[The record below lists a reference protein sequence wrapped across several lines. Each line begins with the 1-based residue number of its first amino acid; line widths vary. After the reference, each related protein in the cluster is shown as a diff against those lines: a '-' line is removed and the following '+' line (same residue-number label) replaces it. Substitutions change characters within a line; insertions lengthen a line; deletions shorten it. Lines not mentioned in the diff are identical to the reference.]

1 MQAWASRQHQLRNRP
16 REGTDRCC
24 TGLGVW
30 MFTGTTDDGES
41 LGEEEDMSF
50 ASDRAV
56 QPSTAASVASYSSLM
71 TLDDDRG
78 E

>member
-1 MQAWASRQHQLRNRP
+1 MI
-16 REGTDRCC
+16 
-24 TGLGVW
+24 
-30 MFTGTTDDGES
+30 TGTTDDGES